1 MSKTAQPA
9 QATPEQAP
17 KRTKADVTSEKLLDL
32 CLAQFQKKGFDGTT
46 MRDLAK
52 AANLSPGAFYYHFR
66 SKEAVVQV
74 FYEKTFLEF
83 ADRCRAIY
91 AGTKSFEARLEGV
104 LRARL
109 ETFESSRE
117 LLIVLSRAAV
127 DPRSELS
134 PFGEAST
141 EIREATIGLFAEM
154 IEGSD
159 FKADKRLLPY
169 LPTLLWMYLMGIIFF
184 WVFDESPRQKRTKDL
199 LQLLSPQ
206 LLRLVR
212 FTRFPLTGS
221 VINPL
226 LQVLS
231 LVMPQPK

>member
-1 MSKTAQPA
+1 
-9 QATPEQAP
+9 
-17 KRTKADVTSEKLLDL
+17 
-32 CLAQFQKKGFDGTT
+32 

-52 AANLSPGAFYYHFR
+52 AAGLSPGAFYYHFR

-74 FYEKTFLEF
+74 FYEKSFLEF
-83 ADRCRAIY
+83 ADRCRNLF
-91 AGTKSFEARLEGV
+91 AGTNSFEARLEGA

-141 EIREATIGLFAEM
+141 EIREATIGLFQEM
-154 IEGSD
+154 LDGSD
-159 FKADKRLLPY
+159 FKSDKRLLPY

-184 WVFDESPRQKRTKDL
+184 WVFDESPRQKRTGDL
-199 LQLLSPQ
+199 IRLLTPQ
-206 LLRLVR
+206 LVRLIR

-226 LQVLS
+226 LQTLG
-231 LVMPQPK
+231 LIMPAPKRA

>member
-1 MSKTAQPA
+1 MSRTAQNALPA
-9 QATPEQAP
+9 REP
-17 KRTKADVTSEKLLDL
+17 RRSKAELTSEKLLEI

-52 AANLSPGAFYYHFR
+52 AAGLSPGAFYYHFR

-74 FYEKTFLEF
+74 FYEKSFSEF
-83 ADRCRAIY
+83 ADRCREAY
-91 AGTKSFEARLEGV
+91 ARTKSFEERLAAALSARLD
-104 LRARL
+104 
-109 ETFESSRE
+109 TFASSRE

-154 IEGSD
+154 MEGSD

-169 LPTLLWMYLMGIIFF
+169 LPTLLWMYLMGVIFF
-184 WVFDESPRQKRTKDL
+184 WVFDESPRQKRTEAL
-199 LQLLSPQ
+199 IQLLTPQ
-206 LLRLVR
+206 LTRLIR

-226 LQVLS
+226 LQILAH
-231 LVMPQPK
+231 VMPQVK

>member
-1 MSKTAQPA
+1 VSKTAQSAPG
-9 QATPEQAP
+9 PAP
-17 KRTKADVTSEKLLDL
+17 KRTKADVTSEKLLEI
-32 CLAQFQKKGFDGTT
+32 CLSQFQKKGFDGTT

-52 AANLSPGAFYYHFR
+52 AAGLSAGAFYYHFR

-74 FYEKTFLEF
+74 FYEKSFLEF
-83 ADRCRAIY
+83 ADRCRAEY
-91 AGTKSFEARLEGV
+91 EATKSFEKRLEGV

-109 ETFESSRE
+109 ETFESQRE

-134 PFGEAST
+134 PFGDAST
-141 EIREATIGLFAEM
+141 EIREATIGLFSEM
-154 IEGSD
+154 LEGSD

-184 WVFDESPRQKRTKDL
+184 WVFDESPRQKRTQGLIEL
-199 LQLLSPQ
+199 LTPQ
-206 LLRLVR
+206 LVRLVR

-226 LQVLS
+226 LQILAH
-231 LVMPQPK
+231 VMPQQKSA

>member
-1 MSKTAQPA
+1 MSKTAQSA
-9 QATPEQAP
+9 PEAAP
-17 KRTKADVTSEKLLDL
+17 KRSKADQTSEKLLEL

-52 AANLSPGAFYYHFR
+52 AAGLSPGAFYYHFR

-74 FYEKTFLEF
+74 FYEKSFLEF
-83 ADRCRAIY
+83 SDRCRSLY
-91 AGTKSFEARLEGV
+91 AGTKSFEARLEGA
-104 LRARL
+104 LHARL
-109 ETFESSRE
+109 ETFASSRE

-159 FKADKRLLPY
+159 FKADKRLLS
-169 LPTLLWMYLMGIIFF
+169 TL
-184 WVFDESPRQKRTKDL
+184 R
-199 LQLLSPQ
+199 
-206 LLRLVR
+206 
-212 FTRFPLTGS
+212 
-221 VINPL
+221 
-226 LQVLS
+226 
-231 LVMPQPK
+231 